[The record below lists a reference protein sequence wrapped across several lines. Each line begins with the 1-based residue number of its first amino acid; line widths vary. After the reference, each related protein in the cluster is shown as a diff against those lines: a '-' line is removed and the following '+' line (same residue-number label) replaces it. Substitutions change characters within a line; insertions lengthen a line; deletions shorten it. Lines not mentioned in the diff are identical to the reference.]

1 MLENK
6 VAIVTGSSVGIGA
19 AIARKLA
26 EEGAKVIVTYKSH
39 KAEAIEL
46 AKLFEAEMLIPLD
59 VTDRQ
64 SVRHLMKTV
73 GGCWGHIDILVN
85 NAGINHPADFDE
97 QTDEEWDEVLNVD
110 LKGVFICCQ
119 EVLPYISDNGRIINI
134 GSLSG
139 RYGGPRTPSYAAAK
153 AGTMALTH
161 CLARF
166 LGHRGITVNNVE
178 PGMIE
183 SDLLE
188 VSMPKKLREKL
199 MPSILLGRLGKKE
212 EIAATVAFLASEGA
226 GYITGQMIGV
236 NGGIWTN
243 Y

>member
-26 EEGAKVIVTYKSH
+26 EEGAKVIITYHSHHKEAFKLQDEIRAEHAYKFDVTKR
-39 KAEAIEL
+39 
-46 AKLFEAEMLIPLD
+46 LD
-59 VTDRQ
+59 VREMMEAVAEDYGQ
-64 SVRHLMKTV
+64 
-73 GGCWGHIDILVN
+73 IDILVN
-85 NAGINHPADFDE
+85 NAGINHPADFDK

>member
-1 MLENK
+1 MLKNK

-26 EEGAKVIVTYKSH
+26 EEGAKVIVTYLTHST
-39 KAEAIEL
+39 EADRLSVEIG
-46 AKLFEAEMLIPLD
+46 AGCVCCLD
-59 VTDRQ
+59 VTDRLH
-64 SVRHLMKTV
+64 VRRMMEDVTADF
-73 GGCWGHIDILVN
+73 GNIDILVN
-85 NAGINHPADFDE
+85 NAGINHPADFDK

-119 EVLPYISDNGRIINI
+119 EVLPYITDNGRIINI

-236 NGGIWTN
+236 NGGVWTN

>member
-26 EEGAKVIVTYKSH
+26 KEGAKVVITYHTHRREAH
-39 KAEAIEL
+39 KLQDEMG
-46 AKLFEAEMLIPLD
+46 AKYSFKLD
-59 VTDRQ
+59 VTSRPV
-64 SVRHLMKTV
+64 VRKFLEAVV
-73 GGCWGHIDILVN
+73 GVYGHIDILVN
-85 NAGINHPADFDE
+85 NAGINHPADFDK

>member
-1 MLENK
+1 MLKDK

-26 EEGAKVIVTYKSH
+26 EEGVKVIVTYRTH
-39 KAEAIEL
+39 YDEAFEL
-46 AKLFEAEMLIPLD
+46 YKDIRARMLFNLD
-59 VTDRQ
+59 VTDRLN
-64 SVRHLMKTV
+64 VRMVMGTV
-73 GGCWGHIDILVN
+73 VKEQGHIDILVN
-85 NAGINHPADFDE
+85 NAGINHPADFDK

-119 EVLPYISDNGRIINI
+119 EVLPYISDNGRVINI

-183 SDLLE
+183 SELLE
-188 VSMPKKLREKL
+188 TSMPKELREKL
-199 MPSILLGRLGKKE
+199 LPSILLERFGTKE

-226 GYITGQMIGV
+226 GYITAQMIGA